1 VPEEGLPQPSKP
13 TDDDHDRQGPPL
25 RARAIRRA
33 EGVEGPRAL
42 QRVLYRSAKQDP
54 SRRFHA
60 LYSHVHRMDVL
71 WEAWAAVDRNHG
83 APGMDGLTIDA
94 IRQAGVGPFL
104 DKLSAALRA
113 KTYRPA
119 PLRRVYI
126 PKAGKPGKENLRPLS
141 IPTVADRVVMA
152 AAKIVIEPIFE
163 ADFLPASYGFRPKR
177 SAHMANEAIRVAAN
191 GGGEWVFDADL
202 ANCFGSIS
210 HEALLG
216 ELARRISDRDML
228 RLLRAWLRAGIME
241 NGIVT
246 DADTG
251 TPQGSPVSPLLANV
265 ALHVLDRAWQEAGEG
280 LGVLVRYA
288 DDLVVLCV
296 SRARAVEAQ
305 RRVEAILAPVGLVIN
320 PSKTKIVHLARGQDG
335 FAFLGFHHHKV
346 ESRRWRGRYYLQ
358 RWPSPRAMNSIR
370 AKVREATQRRYVG
383 LSIKAV
389 VERLNQILRGWA
401 AYFRHGNSGDKFR
414 AVDSYV
420 HERLAIFA
428 SNKYGL
434 SGRNW
439 GSRFTPAWYRQLGV
453 YQLGPSQRLGTVHA

>member
-1 VPEEGLPQPSKP
+1 MQRLLGGERQVPEEGLDQPTKP
-13 TDDDHDRQGPPL
+13 TDHDDLPGPPL

-33 EGVEGPRAL
+33 EGVDGPRAL

-60 LYSHVHRMDVL
+60 VYSHVHRMDVL
-71 WEAWAAVDRNHG
+71 WEAWSTVERNHG
-83 APGMDGLTIDA
+83 APGVDGLTIPA
-94 IRQAGVGPFL
+94 VKESGVGPFL
-104 DKLSAALRA
+104 EKLSQALRA

-177 SAHMANEAIRVAAN
+177 SAHMANDAIRVAAN

-210 HEALLG
+210 HEALLA
-216 ELARRISDRDML
+216 EVAKRISDREML
-228 RLLRAWLRAGIME
+228 KLLRAWLRAGILE

-246 DADTG
+246 DAEAG

-265 ALHVLDRAWQEAGEG
+265 ALHVLDRTWQEAGAG

-288 DDLVVLCV
+288 DDLVVLCA

-305 RRVEAILAPVGLVIN
+305 RRVEAILAPLGLVLN
-320 PSKTKIVHLARGQDG
+320 AAKTRIVHLSAGREG
-335 FAFLGFHHHKV
+335 FDFLGFHHHKV
-346 ESRRWRGRYYLQ
+346 ESRKWRSRYYLQ

-370 AKVREATQRRYVG
+370 VKVRDATQRRYVG
-383 LSIKAV
+383 VTIQV
-389 VERLNQILRGWA
+389 VLAEGPPPVRRG
-401 AYFRHGNSGDKFR
+401 
-414 AVDSYV
+414 V
-420 HERLAIFA
+420 
-428 SNKYGL
+428 
-434 SGRNW
+434 
-439 GSRFTPAWYRQLGV
+439 
-453 YQLGPSQRLGTVHA
+453 

>member
-1 VPEEGLPQPSKP
+1 V
-13 TDDDHDRQGPPL
+13 
-25 RARAIRRA
+25 
-33 EGVEGPRAL
+33 
-42 QRVLYRSAKQDP
+42 
-54 SRRFHA
+54 
-60 LYSHVHRMDVL
+60 
-71 WEAWAAVDRNHG
+71 
-83 APGMDGLTIDA
+83 DGLTIDA
-94 IRQAGVGPFL
+94 IKESGVGPFL
-104 DKLSAALRA
+104 ENLSQALRA
-113 KTYRPA
+113 KMYRPA

-126 PKAGKPGKENLRPLS
+126 PKAGKPGPENLRPLS

-191 GGGEWVFDADL
+191 EGREWVFDADL

-210 HEALLG
+210 HEALLA
-216 ELARRISDRDML
+216 EVAKRISDRDML
-228 RLLRAWLRAGIME
+228 RLLRAWLRAGILE
-241 NGIVT
+241 NGMIT

-265 ALHVLDRAWQEAGEG
+265 ALHVLDRTWQEAGAG

-288 DDLVVLCV
+288 DDLVVLCA

-305 RRVEAILAPVGLVIN
+305 RRVETILAPLGLRLN
-320 PSKTKIVHLARGQDG
+320 AAKTRIVHLAGGQEG
-335 FAFLGFHHHKV
+335 FDFLGFHHHKV
-346 ESRRWRGRYYLQ
+346 ESRKWQGRYYLQ

-383 LSIKAV
+383 LSVDAV
-389 VERLNQILRGWA
+389 VERLNQILRGWG
-401 AYFRHGNSGDKFR
+401 AYFRHGNSGEKFR
-414 AVDSYV
+414 AIDSYV

-439 GSRFTPAWYRQLGV
+439 GSRFTPAWFRQLDV
-453 YQLGPSQRLGTVHA
+453 YRLGPSVRWGTVHA